1 MLKLKKVSNHI
12 VKPIKKSNCHSKE
25 NVKGSDVFELPFG
38 NIYICAS
45 TASGKTTCLF
55 EIIKMICN
63 KHTNVLVFC
72 STIYNDPNW
81 THIREYLEEKDMS
94 HVFSDSIYDEEA
106 GENQLTGLLKTLKEE
121 AKKREEKKE
130 KDELPVQK
138 KLFLCDE
145 SESEDE
151 DDHKRKPKKMAQ
163 KYLLIFD
170 DLSEELRRDKTIQQL
185 CKKSRH
191 FDCRVI
197 LSSQYLNDID
207 PATMRQMMYGILFS
221 GHGEDKLRIIHRNL
235 DLSFCPF
242 DIFERIYKAV
252 TKEKYN
258 FLFIDRP
265 NKQLRKNFD
274 MLIEL
279 P

>member
-1 MLKLKKVSNHI
+1 
-12 VKPIKKSNCHSKE
+12 
-25 NVKGSDVFELPFG
+25 
-38 NIYICAS
+38 
-45 TASGKTTCLF
+45 
-55 EIIKMICN
+55 
-63 KHTNVLVFC
+63 
-72 STIYNDPNW
+72 
-81 THIREYLEEKDMS
+81 
-94 HVFSDSIYDEEA
+94 
-106 GENQLTGLLKTLKEE
+106 
-121 AKKREEKKE
+121 
-130 KDELPVQK
+130 
-138 KLFLCDE
+138 
-145 SESEDE
+145 
-151 DDHKRKPKKMAQ
+151 MAQ